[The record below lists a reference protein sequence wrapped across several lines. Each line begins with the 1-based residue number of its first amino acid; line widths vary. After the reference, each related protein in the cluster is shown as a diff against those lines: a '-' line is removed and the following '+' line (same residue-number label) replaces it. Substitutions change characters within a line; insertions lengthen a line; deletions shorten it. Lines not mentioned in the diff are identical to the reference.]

1 EFFSFHQNLLRY
13 KGGVSLVF
21 LTAILLLLGGLLLG
35 IIIHKI
41 QEKKHSTR
49 NYNTFIFKSALT
61 LSIISAILG
70 IVLLHAELIY
80 LGLFIF
86 IPAIA
91 ILAKIGRAHV

>member
-1 EFFSFHQNLLRY
+1 M
-13 KGGVSLVF
+13 VF

-91 ILAKIGRAHV
+91 ILAIDDLLSYE